1 MIDAAVIREIISV
14 YSKHGWTLRRVLHS
28 ASLEKVLEKES
39 PVLFAGA
46 TIKTSDIDAAWFS
59 RDTNA
64 GGTAWE
70 IRHLSSAPFALVVVI
85 DEKSGNF
92 EDILLD
98 TEDRLRETVGK
109 RITGH

>member
-14 YSKHGWTLRRVLHS
+14 YAKHGWTLRRVLLS
-28 ASLEKVLEKES
+28 SSLEKVLEKES

-46 TIKTSDIDAAWFS
+46 ATQTSDIDAVWFS

-85 DEKSGNF
+85 DEKSDTF
-92 EDILLD
+92 KEILLD

-109 RITGH
+109 RVTGH

>member
-1 MIDAAVIREIISV
+1 MIDAAVIREIIAV
-14 YSKHGWTLRRVLHS
+14 YVKHGWTLRRVLLS
-28 ASLEKVLEKES
+28 SGLGRALEMETS
-39 PVLFAGA
+39 ILFAGA
-46 TIKTSDIDAAWFS
+46 VIQGADIDAAWFS

-85 DEKSGNF
+85 DEKSGDF

-109 RITGH
+109 PTTGH